1 MKKTVSILFI
11 LSFVLFANTTLAQ
24 TRKAA
29 IQNGNKLYKEKKYN
43 ESLTEYN
50 KALAGSSKDP
60 VANYNLANAQFR
72 TEKLDEAIES
82 YDNTIDNS
90 TDKDIREKS
99 FYNKGVALSKQKK
112 LEESIEA
119 WKEALKINAEDTEAR
134 ENLQKALQQQKQQQ
148 QDQQE
153 KKDEKEKKENKKEQP
168 KPEENQSK
176 LSKQKVEQ
184 LLKALQQKEK
194 EIQQRMQKSNSSP
207 SQQAKDW

>member
-1 MKKTVSILFI
+1 MKKTVPILFI
-11 LSFVLFANTTLAQ
+11 LSFVLFANTAKSQ

>member
-1 MKKTVSILFI
+1 MKKTVPILFI

>member
-1 MKKTVSILFI
+1 MKKTVPILFI
-11 LSFVLFANTTLAQ
+11 LSFVLFANSAKSQ

>member
-1 MKKTVSILFI
+1 LKKTVPILFI